1 MANATPDRSDHVPLE
16 LDLAADIA
24 KVQLSAADFLR
35 SEADG
40 PGELSAHPLHRSV
53 EGHAPRHAFQ
63 KLRTDHPVSTAYQ
76 SDTKRGWCSS

>member
-40 PGELSAHPLHRSV
+40 PGELSAHPLTV
-53 EGHAPRHAFQ
+53 LLKAMLHATRF
-63 KLRTDHPVSTAYQ
+63 KNYERTIL
-76 SDTKRGWCSS
+76 